1 MTVRDRKDGSHF
13 LNSRDVTF
21 GHKRGNSNFYS
32 FGMIGFIRLYE
43 RDRMCTCFRDRF
55 EILAG
60 AYLQWFLGIPVAH
73 SWW

>member
-1 MTVRDRKDGSHF
+1 MLLSDTKEAIATSIVS
-13 LNSRDVTF
+13 
-21 GHKRGNSNFYS
+21 
-32 FGMIGFIRLYE
+32 GMIGFIRLYE
-43 RDRMCTCFRDRF
+43 RDRICTCFRDRF